1 MSLLAHLN
9 ELRRRLTICAVC
21 FLVGVALCL
30 SQAEW
35 FTNLL
40 LSRER
45 TSPLCTSH
53 RLS

>member
-35 FTNLL
+35 FTNCCSPGRELL
-40 LSRER
+40 LCVH
-45 TSPLCTSH
+45 CTG
-53 RLS
+53 